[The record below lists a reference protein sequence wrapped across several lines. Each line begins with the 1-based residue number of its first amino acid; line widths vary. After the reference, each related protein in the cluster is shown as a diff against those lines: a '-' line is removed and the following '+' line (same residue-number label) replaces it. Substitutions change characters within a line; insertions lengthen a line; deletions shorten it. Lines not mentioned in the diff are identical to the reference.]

1 MLAHCICPGWGC
13 WLMQAASAA
22 VLCPTI
28 SLRSNPERRTP
39 FATAVRW
46 QEQGGKKQTDS
57 RCHSPVCFSS
67 PSLPSSP
74 RLLSCWIPGGVQL
87 PLQSSQPL
95 LTHCAL
101 AGWSILAS
109 CSASSAEQGSNW
121 NSSSNGGP
129 CSKMDRHKYTHLWEQ
144 HEAAAEGIPCSQEL
158 DYEMILFFNVRE
170 QWVKPVR
177 RENLSC
183 SSPITAVGWRTP
195 LICKGSAS

>member
-1 MLAHCICPGWGC
+1 
-13 WLMQAASAA
+13 MQQQ
-22 VLCPTI
+22 CGG
-28 SLRSNPERRTP
+28 RSREGRS
-39 FATAVRW
+39 
-46 QEQGGKKQTDS
+46 KQTVGAT
-57 RCHSPVCFSS
+57 PQFV
-67 PSLPSSP
+67 SLPHLYLPHLVSFP
-74 RLLSCWIPGGVQL
+74 AGFRGGVQL

-158 DYEMILFFNVRE
+158 DYEMILFFFNVGE